1 MKTFESKEMT
11 VGEATLKVYQEIKSL
26 EYEFDLDELR
36 ELKEFAL
43 EYINRNGDSEIV
55 ENIFT
60 FVLDNYNDLNILID

>member
-43 EYINRNGDSEIV
+43 EYINRNGGSEIV